1 MISVSRRGAGSGGR
15 ALASE
20 MRCKGPAV
28 QAALVP
34 ACPPGTPRAC
44 DGRQAVLPSQER
56 CLKCLGLVT
65 VGCHAEVSPS
75 RGRNDYRGGR
85 GANLKH
91 RARDALGLADLRHAL
106 PIARTRVKGEAH
118 RTSTSLDVARR
129 RGPAGPFGP
138 LASRAP
144 SVLLPG
150 DADLPRRRR
159 TRRRKQT
166 GRRSVGFAGCLKSK
180 SELSGGRRSNI
191 LRSFPRKRESSA
203 DVH

>member
-1 MISVSRRGAGSGGR
+1 
-15 ALASE
+15 

-44 DGRQAVLPSQER
+44 DGRQAVLPSQECR
-56 CLKCLGLVT
+56 RMPGPKDGGVVT
-65 VGCHAEVSPS
+65 QQVSPS

-106 PIARTRVKGEAH
+106 PIARTRAKGEAH

-144 SVLLPG
+144 SVLFPG
-150 DADLPRRRR
+150 DADFPKCRRIPAPDQ
-159 TRRRKQT
+159 KS

-191 LRSFPRKRESSA
+191 LRSFPRKRDSCA